1 MGGRYLG
8 VDYRFCWGGGSNIA
22 GRVFRY
28 LAGRCVLVKRVLYT
42 LQYRIS
48 DCELG
53 DHRDL
58 QSNLL
63 LFSCSAFSGHLT
75 A

>member
-1 MGGRYLG
+1 MGPVG
-8 VDYRFCWGGGSNIA
+8 VGGSNIG
-22 GRVFRY
+22 GRVFRC

-63 LFSCSAFSGHLT
+63 LFFSCSAFPGHLT

>member
-53 DHRDL
+53 DHRTSSL
-58 QSNLL
+58 TSYSSHALL
-63 LFSCSAFSGHLT
+63 SLDT
-75 A
+75 